1 MSWAGWVRCSPR
13 ITPRRKWSVARRTHI
28 ACDADLDQVF
38 SDGTILRTHVLRPTW
53 HFVLPTD
60 IRWMLELTAPRVHI
74 MNSYQYRKLEL
85 DDAVLE
91 KCTSLLVGALS
102 GANQLTRKEL
112 AGVLTSASVAI
123 DGFRLAYILMNAEL
137 NAVICS
143 GPS

>member
-1 MSWAGWVRCSPR
+1 
-13 ITPRRKWSVARRTHI
+13 
-28 ACDADLDQVF
+28 
-38 SDGTILRTHVLRPTW
+38 
-53 HFVLPTD
+53 
-60 IRWMLELTAPRVHI
+60 MLELTAPRVHI